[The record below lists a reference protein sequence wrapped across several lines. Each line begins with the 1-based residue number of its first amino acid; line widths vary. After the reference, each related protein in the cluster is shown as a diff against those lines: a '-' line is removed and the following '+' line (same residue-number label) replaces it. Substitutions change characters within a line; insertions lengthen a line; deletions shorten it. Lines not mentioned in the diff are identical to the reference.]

1 MPYWLAPEASPASP
15 APLDVVTRHN
25 PKREMQRETDVS
37 EFARGQEV
45 VVGGRAAYF
54 VEMHVGGAAVVRFAG
69 EKASRG
75 VPMRNLAAKPLARGT
90 K

>member
-25 PKREMQRETDVS
+25 PKREMQRETD
-37 EFARGQEV
+37 V